1 MKNSIKSLAL
11 ISAVSVAFA
20 SCEKEAL
27 LPNSNSSSSIVNQNV
42 DKNVN
47 WSANEAI
54 GASNSYSTTT
64 GQYTDYTLDGHLK
77 ITEIHYTSGVPT
89 LIQDVYDDTAK
100 VSLLVERAEINP
112 NFFKTRF
119 QFIQGQINAI
129 CPELDLFPIEEEAD
143 SLQYSVGLFK
153 RKVEAP
159 AMISQTVTLQ
169 ASSQNL
175 MHDIYLGKV
184 SAQIRIMDG
193 STLVKTVSV
202 EFLGANK

>member
-27 LPNSNSSSSIVNQNV
+27 VPNSNSSSSSVNASF

-47 WSANEAI
+47 WSVNEAI

-64 GQYTDYTLDGHLK
+64 GQTTNYTLDGHLK

-89 LIQDVYDDTAK
+89 LIQDVYNDTAK
-100 VSLLVERAEINP
+100 VSLLVERADINP
-112 NFFKTRF
+112 NFYKARF
-119 QFIQGQINAI
+119 QFIQGQTKVV
-129 CPELDLFPIEEEAD
+129 CPELDLFPIEEVAD
-143 SLQYSVGLFK
+143 SLQFSKGLFK

-175 MHDIYLGKV
+175 MHDIFMGKV
-184 SAQIRIMDG
+184 SAQVRVMDG
-193 STLVKTVSV
+193 SAILKTVSI

>member
-27 LPNSNSSSSIVNQNV
+27 VPNSNSSSSSVIASF
-42 DKNVN
+42 DKNLN
-47 WSANEAI
+47 GSANEVI
-54 GASNSYSTTT
+54 GASNAYSTTT

-112 NFFKTRF
+112 NFYKTRF
-119 QFIQGQINAI
+119 QFIQGQVNAI

-175 MHDIYLGKV
+175 MQDIYLGKV

-193 STLVKTVSV
+193 STLLKTVAV